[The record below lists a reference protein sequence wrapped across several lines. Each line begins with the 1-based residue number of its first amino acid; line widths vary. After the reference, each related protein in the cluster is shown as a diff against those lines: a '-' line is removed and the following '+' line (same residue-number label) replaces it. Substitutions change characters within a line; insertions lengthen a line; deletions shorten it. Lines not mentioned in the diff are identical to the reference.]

1 MDNTEY
7 PLNPDQFA
15 IQHYSDKS
23 KDQPPYLQ
31 DPDFYFE
38 KTDLASIPMEELE
51 QISDSEEAT
60 KQSQEDLERKQKDAT
75 KRSLDFLVTQID
87 ATNAALVSVKQKLRE
102 NAEKTIEYISDINS
116 GKDKQKAPQIELLQN
131 CLNDLNTTIQMH
143 SNKA

>member
-1 MDNTEY
+1 M
-7 PLNPDQFA
+7 
-15 IQHYSDKS
+15 
-23 KDQPPYLQ
+23 

-60 KQSQEDLERKQKDAT
+60 KQSQEDLEKKQKDAT
-75 KRSLDFLVTQID
+75 KRSLDFLVKQID
-87 ATNAALVSVKQKLRE
+87 ATNNALIEVKLKLRE

-116 GKDKQKAPQIELLQN
+116 GKDKQSVPKIDNLQN